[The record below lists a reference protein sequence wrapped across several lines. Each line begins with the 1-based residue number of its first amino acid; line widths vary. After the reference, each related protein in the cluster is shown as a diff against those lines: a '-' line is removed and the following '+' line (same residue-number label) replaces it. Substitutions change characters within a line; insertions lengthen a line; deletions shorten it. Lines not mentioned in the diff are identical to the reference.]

1 MVKLRVAVLAFLVTF
16 LLLGCG
22 GKAGPAI
29 RRAAPVP
36 PAASRPFS
44 EPSPSLELVS
54 SASVPSLTDDLDVA
68 SLSLAI
74 ERSLQYYSK
83 FNDTEVYYLGQRR
96 CTIGEME
103 ETLRSFRA
111 IVTAEESDQAK
122 QKKIR
127 ETFDFFR
134 SAGDDRKGRVIFTGY
149 YEPLLNGSTEP
160 TSKYRYPLYAVP
172 PETVALN
179 SGRQVGRR
187 VQGKILPH
195 YRRVEIDSYK
205 SLAGR
210 NLEIVWIEDLV
221 DVFFLQIQGSGKV
234 RLPDGQVIQIG
245 YAQSNGYPYQSIANY
260 MLEQGMLGKDEIS
273 QQSIK
278 RYLREHPD
286 EVERIFNYNDRYVF
300 FRLLDKGPIG
310 SLGVPVTADRTIA
323 ADPNAFPKGALALI
337 KTQKPLLNK
346 GEVVKWITFSRF
358 VLNQDT
364 GSAINGAGRIDIFC
378 GSGDEAEAVAGRL
391 KQSGELF
398 FLLKKR

>member
-134 SAGDDRKGRVIFTGY
+134 SAGDDPEDYLDLTLTIQER
-149 YEPLLNGSTEP
+149 
-160 TSKYRYPLYAVP
+160 RY
-172 PETVALN
+172 TAL
-179 SGRQVGRR
+179 
-187 VQGKILPH
+187 P
-195 YRRVEIDSYK
+195 
-205 SLAGR
+205 A
-210 NLEIVWIEDLV
+210 
-221 DVFFLQIQGSGKV
+221 
-234 RLPDGQVIQIG
+234 
-245 YAQSNGYPYQSIANY
+245 SIARTFEPARTVKPGNPTFK
-260 MLEQGMLGKDEIS
+260 LV
-273 QQSIK
+273 
-278 RYLREHPD
+278 RE
-286 EVERIFNYNDRYVF
+286 
-300 FRLLDKGPIG
+300 G
-310 SLGVPVTADRTIA
+310 S
-323 ADPNAFPKGALALI
+323 K
-337 KTQKPLLNK
+337 
-346 GEVVKWITFSRF
+346 
-358 VLNQDT
+358 
-364 GSAINGAGRIDIFC
+364 
-378 GSGDEAEAVAGRL
+378 
-391 KQSGELF
+391 
-398 FLLKKR
+398 